1 LKFAGFIKNSFV
13 DYPNEIAAV
22 VFTLGCNFNCWY
34 CHNRELIDKNN
45 KNIKLID
52 EKEILDFLNQRKGFL
67 DGLVITGGE
76 PTICSDL
83 KEFICKVKSLG
94 LKVKLDTN
102 GTNPKILQE
111 LIDKKLVD
119 FVAMDIKTSLP
130 KYESIIE
137 TKCNI
142 EDIKKS
148 IDILMKSGIDY
159 EFRTTF
165 APDVSLEDIEEIA
178 KTIKG
183 AKSYAIQK
191 YNPLDE
197 KIMKIPHSLND
208 FKLANEKAKQY
219 VNSFLRSLN

>member
-1 LKFAGFIKNSFV
+1 
-13 DYPNEIAAV
+13 
-22 VFTLGCNFNCWY
+22 
-34 CHNRELIDKNN
+34 
-45 KNIKLID
+45 
-52 EKEILDFLNQRKGFL
+52 
-67 DGLVITGGE
+67 
-76 PTICSDL
+76 
-83 KEFICKVKSLG
+83 

>member
-1 LKFAGFIKNSFV
+1 MKFAGFIKNSFV

-45 KNIKLID
+45 KNINLID
-52 EKEILDFLNQRKGFL
+52 EKEVLDFLKSRKNFL
-67 DGLVITGGE
+67 DGLVISGGE
-76 PTICSDL
+76 PTIYNDL
-83 KEFICKVKSLG
+83 KEFISKVKSLG

-111 LIDKKLVD
+111 LINEKLID
-119 FVAMDIKTSLP
+119 FVAMDIKTSLC
-130 KYESIIE
+130 KYEDIIE

-142 EDIKKS
+142 ENIKKS
-148 IDILMKSGIDY
+148 INILMKSDIDY

-191 YNPLDE
+191 FNPLNE
-197 KIMKIPHSLND
+197 KIVKIPHSLND
-208 FKLANEKAKQY
+208 FKLANEKAKNY
-219 VNSFLRSLN
+219 VNSFLRSVD